1 MRSLQKMQVSFL
13 YLHVQLPH
21 QVFKIKGI
29 ISSAFHY
36 VIFFFL
42 FNKLSILYLW
52 NTTLHMCLQF
62 ILIKWH
68 YPNNAFFNN
77 SINNVDNVHG
87 IRTCLSPTSFI
98 MYLHIILPSFLL
110 LFWKKKN
117 NCQDKKKKFQHIFK
131 MRNEFVTAKGR

>member
-36 VIFFFL
+36 VISFFL

-87 IRTCLSPTSFI
+87 IQLACHLPLLSCI
-98 MYLHIILPSFLL
+98 CILYCHHSYFY
-110 LFWKKKN
+110 FEKKN